1 MGYSVGMKQTGN
13 LLAGEVSPYLLQHA
27 HNPVAWMPWGPAIW
41 EKARAENRPVFLSIG
56 YSTCHWCHVMERESF
71 EDEKTAEMLNREF
84 IPVKVDREERPDVD
98 RVYMTAVQAMTG
110 QGGWPLSVW
119 LTPEGKPF
127 YGGTYFPPHG
137 AYGRPGFCD
146 VLKQIALAWKE
157 RKGEVEGW
165 AEELSGRI
173 RSLGEGGAR
182 GGGVR
187 DAEKILQAA
196 SVELSEE
203 YDRKHGGFGGAPKF
217 PRPSQPLFLL
227 RRSFFERS
235 ERLLEI
241 CRHTGRAMAAGG
253 IYDQVGDGFHRY
265 AVDAG
270 WAVPH
275 FEKMLYDNGQLMGF
289 YAELGAATGE
299 AWPGKVVAGID
310 RYLQRDMKME
320 GGGLASAEDADS
332 EGVEGKFYVWK
343 QAEVKGHATEKEWEV
358 AQRIWEISEEGNFM
372 DPHHPERGWN
382 VLARKRIPSAEEEK
396 LLESLREKLEAER
409 SRRVRPGKDDKALC
423 SWNALAI
430 SGYAK
435 AARWGGTAACA
446 KKAEGIWGFVEKEMT
461 RPDGS
466 LIHRWRLGKKDEV
479 QLLEDYAAMVQ
490 ALIDLH
496 QATLEVRPLRRA
508 MELAGRMLENFSDRE
523 EGGLWSTADRTLL
536 ARMKDDYDGA
546 EPSGNASAAL
556 ALAELGRLT
565 DEKKWTEAAQQILD
579 WLGDRMRRI
588 PQAVPHALLA
598 LQRLQEPP
606 MRLVLAGPWPGQD
619 LEAFR
624 LAAGRVYRPDGIV
637 TRADA
642 EHPSEFVRSLA
653 AQTRTATAFFCEGSS
668 CRSPVFK
675 PEDLMQE
682 LKQAAYRGPSSSC
695 S

>member
-1 MGYSVGMKQTGN
+1 MGLKKAN
-13 LLAGEVSPYLLQHA
+13 ALAGEVSPYLLQHA
-27 HNPVAWMPWGPAIW
+27 HNPVAWMPWGSAVW
-41 EKARAENRPVFLSIG
+41 EKARAEAKPVFLSIG

-71 EDEKTAEMLNREF
+71 EDEKTAEILNREF

-98 RVYMTAVQAMTG
+98 RIYMTAVQAMTG

-137 AYGRPGFCD
+137 AYGRPGFPD
-146 VLKQIALAWKE
+146 VLRQIVLAWAE
-157 RKGEVEGW
+157 RRGEVQGW
-165 AEELSGRI
+165 AEELSARI
-173 RSLGEGGAR
+173 RAVGESSGGH
-182 GGGVR
+182 GEIR
-187 DAEKILQAA
+187 DAEKILRAA
-196 SVELSEE
+196 AEELAAE

-227 RRSFFERS
+227 RRSFLERS
-235 ERLLEI
+235 ERQLEI

-275 FEKMLYDNGQLMGF
+275 FEKMLYDNGQLMGW

-299 AWPGKVVAGID
+299 GWPGEVVAGID
-310 RYLQRDMKME
+310 RYLQKDLQVE

-343 QAEVKGHATEKEWEV
+343 LAEIQALATEAEWEV
-358 AQRIWEISEEGNFM
+358 AGKIWEMTEEGNFM

-382 VLARKRIPSAEEEK
+382 VLARKRIPSAGEEPP
-396 LLESLREKLEAER
+396 LQSLRAKLEAER
-409 SRRVRPGKDDKALC
+409 AKRIRPGKDDKILC

-430 SGYAK
+430 SGYAR
-435 AARWGGTAACA
+435 AARWVGPAAYA
-446 KKAEGIWGFVEKEMT
+446 KKAETILAFVEKEMT

-466 LIHRWRLGKKDEV
+466 LIHRWRMGQKDEV

-490 ALIDLH
+490 AMVDLH
-496 QATLEVRPLRRA
+496 QATLETGPLLRA
-508 MELAGRMLENFSDRE
+508 VQWAQLMLEKFEDRE
-523 EGGLWSTADRTLL
+523 GGGCWATADRSLL

-546 EPSGNASAAL
+546 EPSGNATAAL

-565 DEKKWTEAAQQILD
+565 DDRRWTAAAERILH
-579 WLGDRMRRI
+579 WLGDRMRRL

-598 LQRLQEPP
+598 LQRFHEGPA
-606 MRLVLAGPWPGQD
+606 RLVLAGPWPGEET
-619 LEAFR
+619 EALR
-624 LAAGRVYRPDGIV
+624 RAAGRVYRPDVLI
-637 TRADA
+637 TRADQD
-642 EHPSEFVRSLA
+642 HPSEFVRSLA
-653 AQTRTATAFFCEGSS
+653 ASAKQASAFLCEGNS
-668 CRSPVFK
+668 CRPPVSR
-675 PEDLMQE
+675 PDDLIRE
-682 LKQAAYRGPSSSC
+682 LKKSN
-695 S
+695 